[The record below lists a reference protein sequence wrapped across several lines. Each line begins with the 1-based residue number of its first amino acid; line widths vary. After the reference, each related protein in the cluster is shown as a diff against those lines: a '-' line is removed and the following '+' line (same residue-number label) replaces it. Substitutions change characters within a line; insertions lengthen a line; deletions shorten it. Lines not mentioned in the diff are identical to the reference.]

1 MREADAIADTVALVP
16 AAGGGTRLG
25 HGPKAFLQIYGKSL
39 LQHVVELLYA
49 RVGRILV
56 GVPADDLDRAEAEL
70 EGRAEIHVGGATRL
84 ATISGLLGRCTESL
98 VVIHD
103 AARPFTDRDVLLQ
116 VIDAGRRYGAAGACR
131 RARVPVTFIEDGVAK
146 SAIPASKAG
155 MIETPL
161 AYHRTVLE
169 RAFQYARENQIEDES
184 LSDLVLRSGSPMRA
198 ILDTEWNFKITSALD
213 WEIATKVVAPALWSP
228 GAVDKKNPTT
238 PT

>member
-1 MREADAIADTVALVP
+1 
-16 AAGGGTRLG
+16 
-25 HGPKAFLQIYGKSL
+25 
-39 LQHVVELLYA
+39 
-49 RVGRILV
+49 
-56 GVPADDLDRAEAEL
+56 
-70 EGRAEIHVGGATRL
+70 
-84 ATISGLLGRCTESL
+84 
-98 VVIHD
+98 
-103 AARPFTDRDVLLQ
+103 
-116 VIDAGRRYGAAGACR
+116 
-131 RARVPVTFIEDGVAK
+131 
-146 SAIPASKAG
+146 

-228 GAVDKKNPTT
+228 GAEANPTT